1 MNFLSKYK
9 FMIIIL
15 AVIIGLTSVY
25 FYGDDNAIEE
35 VSEEIIKTET
45 GIDIDLTPSSPEN
58 KK

>member
-25 FYGDDNAIEE
+25 FYGDDNVIEE
-35 VSEEIIKTET
+35 VSEEIIKNET

>member
-35 VSEEIIKTET
+35 LSEEIIKTET